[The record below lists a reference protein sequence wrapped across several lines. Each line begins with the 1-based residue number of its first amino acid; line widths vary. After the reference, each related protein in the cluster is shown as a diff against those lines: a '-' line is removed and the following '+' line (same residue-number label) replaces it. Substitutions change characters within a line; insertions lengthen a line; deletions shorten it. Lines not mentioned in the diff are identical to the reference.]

1 MKDMEIKT
9 ENRYEYRKTQEKRKQ
24 MIAPDLFEFAYVPD
38 WYGHLAELERLALP
52 ESWRFRKPS
61 RETKN
66 TETPILER
74 YIHTIFRKQ
83 VIDFNSE
90 SDPRK
95 ADSIFHLENEC
106 VCFHTGLYTPQYKG
120 IYGYF
125 ERNNF
130 SDSLRDWYFR
140 GFCDEL
146 SPKLRYIE
154 PLPQKPVYHMA
165 QSGIN
170 FNPEWPI
177 RVNVNHILGD
187 EENLERIPAK
197 IRKVKNLPLLFETA
211 VELGRRKSVIEPGLV
226 VPQGYQ
232 GRVQYLLPV
241 YLTNMQ
247 KPDLAM
253 TLTVMDG
260 YYLGNTCLTLEM
272 GNLNPSGHGQG
283 GNVYHEDGIAPT
295 VTVNK
300 GCGTRIFI
308 DQSNHAPKLTENARC
323 ITARYTS
330 GMVNHTAMNSAVME
344 VHPVLTPERME
355 KRQNG
360 RRMKEDGE
368 PMFTLTSQDR
378 HGVFVCEKV
387 QQNEETMLRVRNGT
401 KQGYDEAH
409 VGDGISLA
417 YPESDT
423 RRGRVGK
430 GCSQTLDCSGQMGTL
445 MKCGRIRRLT
455 PRECFRL
462 QGFPDVLFDKAASVN
477 SDAQL
482 YKQAGNAVTATV
494 AFAVAMS
501 LPESREN

>member
-177 RVNVNHILGD
+177 RVTVLM
-187 EENLERIPAK
+187 
-197 IRKVKNLPLLFETA
+197 TA
-211 VELGRRKSVIEPGLV
+211 IVFSSI
-226 VPQGYQ
+226 
-232 GRVQYLLPV
+232 
-241 YLTNMQ
+241 
-247 KPDLAM
+247 
-253 TLTVMDG
+253 
-260 YYLGNTCLTLEM
+260 
-272 GNLNPSGHGQG
+272 
-283 GNVYHEDGIAPT
+283 
-295 VTVNK
+295 
-300 GCGTRIFI
+300 
-308 DQSNHAPKLTENARC
+308 
-323 ITARYTS
+323 
-330 GMVNHTAMNSAVME
+330 
-344 VHPVLTPERME
+344 
-355 KRQNG
+355 
-360 RRMKEDGE
+360 
-368 PMFTLTSQDR
+368 FTLIS
-378 HGVFVCEKV
+378 
-387 QQNEETMLRVRNGT
+387 MLNNN
-401 KQGYDEAH
+401 K
-409 VGDGISLA
+409 
-417 YPESDT
+417 
-423 RRGRVGK
+423 
-430 GCSQTLDCSGQMGTL
+430 
-445 MKCGRIRRLT
+445 
-455 PRECFRL
+455 
-462 QGFPDVLFDKAASVN
+462 
-477 SDAQL
+477 
-482 YKQAGNAVTATV
+482 AVTAVICILTAFLFLIIGAQLHKMLSEPETNMALVMTDNGQEYQELPNPKFLDGGGRKTV
-494 AFAVAMS
+494 QFFYDF
-501 LPESREN
+501 LPGGQVVP

>member
-197 IRKVKNLPLLFETA
+197 IRKPSRGRSRPAER
-211 VELGRRKSVIEPGLV
+211 RRKNASKRCRKHWIRRWRNYESEQP
-226 VPQGYQ
+226 
-232 GRVQYLLPV
+232 
-241 YLTNMQ
+241 NH
-247 KPDLAM
+247 K
-253 TLTVMDG
+253 
-260 YYLGNTCLTLEM
+260 
-272 GNLNPSGHGQG
+272 
-283 GNVYHEDGIAPT
+283 GIRT
-295 VTVNK
+295 
-300 GCGTRIFI
+300 
-308 DQSNHAPKLTENARC
+308 
-323 ITARYTS
+323 Y
-330 GMVNHTAMNSAVME
+330 
-344 VHPVLTPERME
+344 
-355 KRQNG
+355 
-360 RRMKEDGE
+360 
-368 PMFTLTSQDR
+368 
-378 HGVFVCEKV
+378 
-387 QQNEETMLRVRNGT
+387 ET
-401 KQGYDEAH
+401 
-409 VGDGISLA
+409 
-417 YPESDT
+417 ESD
-423 RRGRVGK
+423 GFGA
-430 GCSQTLDCSGQMGTL
+430 SG
-445 MKCGRIRRLT
+445 
-455 PRECFRL
+455 
-462 QGFPDVLFDKAASVN
+462 
-477 SDAQL
+477 
-482 YKQAGNAVTATV
+482 
-494 AFAVAMS
+494 
-501 LPESREN
+501 

>member
-1 MKDMEIKT
+1 MKEMEAKT
-9 ENRYEYRKTQEKRKQ
+9 ENRYEYRKPQEKRKQ

-52 ESWRFRKPS
+52 ESWKFRKPS

-66 TETPILER
+66 ADTPILER

-260 YYLGNTCLTLEM
+260 YYLGNTCLTLEIGIPPEEAQFLETRKFQINEIARLFRIPPHM
-272 GNLNPSGHGQG
+272 VGDLEKSSFSNIEQQSLEFVKYTLDPWVIRWEQALKKSLFLPEEKKEFFIKLN
-283 GNVYHEDGIAPT
+283 VDGLLR
-295 VTVNK
+295 
-300 GCGTRIFI
+300 G
-308 DQSNHAPKLTENARC
+308 DYQSR
-323 ITARYTS
+323 
-330 GMVNHTAMNSAVME
+330 MNGYAIG
-344 VHPVLTPERME
+344 
-355 KRQNG
+355 RQNG
-360 RRMKEDGE
+360 WLSTNDIREMEDMN
-368 PMFTLTSQDR
+368 P
-378 HGVFVCEKV
+378 
-387 QQNEETMLRVRNGT
+387 
-401 KQGYDEAH
+401 
-409 VGDGISLA
+409 
-417 YPESDT
+417 
-423 RRGRVGK
+423 
-430 GCSQTLDCSGQMGTL
+430 
-445 MKCGRIRRLT
+445 
-455 PRECFRL
+455 
-462 QGFPDVLFDKAASVN
+462 
-477 SDAQL
+477 
-482 YKQAGNAVTATV
+482 
-494 AFAVAMS
+494 
-501 LPESREN
+501 LPYG